1 MYVPAIMMLFFGK
14 NFMLLPTFFYI
25 GTVLALL
32 IGVLLAYQLYR
43 TRFMFYVMVPV
54 FIARTFP
61 RVSYYY
67 WGGLRYFIGLAS
79 LFLAIQCFKKNRLSF
94 MFMAGICSALSF
106 LTTIEAGVSAIAAI
120 LAGTAAAYCLKIFE
134 KDFIG
139 RSIKFYVGGLLPI
152 LIPYFF
158 YLWVNGAFW
167 AYWDFS
173 IFIPLNMNTTLS
185 DPRGTVPENAGEFLL
200 ALLPGSPFFKFMTP
214 VYFYLILFGYLIY
227 RVKKNKLNW
236 EIYPLVTIAVYG
248 LILYAA
254 AFRKIE
260 GHHFEMALQPEKILF
275 FFILEEIYLILLNV
289 RRSYLKTSKNLSFP
303 NVLVGNPQQIHLG
316 PDEAITGPPTKTFG
330 GDNLRI
336 SSRKIVAGINLLILI
351 FAVSSITYSFSR
363 YNKRFPAIQ
372 WVMNKITGKEKDL
385 SLLKD
390 IPKRPLNIERG
401 KGMVVPVWQADE
413 IEGVTKFLKE
423 NTAPDEAV
431 FTFAEL
437 GNFNFWADRP
447 FVGRFPIAT
456 FSWYQ
461 DRWHEELVAD
471 FKKAQPRFV
480 VMTNLGHRTFPA
492 ALYFRYEKNVR
503 KFNEFTRLIL
513 DHYTVVKSFES
524 VSIYKRKENF

>member
-14 NFMLLPTFFYI
+14 NSMLLPTFFYI

-32 IGVLLAYQLYR
+32 MGVLLVYQLYR

-79 LFLAIQCFKKNRLSF
+79 LFLAIQGYKKKRLSYLF
-94 MFMAGICSALSF
+94 SAGVCSGLSF
-106 LTTIEAGVSAIAAI
+106 LTTLEAGVSAIVAI
-120 LAGTAAAYCLKIFE
+120 LAGTTAAYCLKIFD
-134 KDFIG
+134 KNFIG
-139 RSIKFYVGGLLPI
+139 RSVKFYVGGLLLI

-185 DPRGTVPENAGEFLL
+185 DPRGTVPANAGEFLL

-214 VYFYLILFGYLIY
+214 VYFYVVLFGYLVY
-227 RVKKNKLNW
+227 RIKKYKLNW

-275 FFILEEIYLILLNV
+275 FFILEEIYLFLVNV
-289 RRSYLKTSKNLSFP
+289 R
-303 NVLVGNPQQIHLG
+303 
-316 PDEAITGPPTKTFG
+316 TKV
-330 GDNLRI
+330 
-336 SSRKIVAGINLLILI
+336 SRKLVYGMSFLILI
-351 FAVSSITYSFSR
+351 FAVFSITYSFSR
-363 YNKRFPAIQ
+363 YNKRFSAIQ
-372 WVMNKITGKEKDL
+372 WVVNKITGKEKDL

-401 KGMVVPVWQADE
+401 KGMVVPLWQADE
-413 IEGVTKFLKE
+413 IEGVTRFLKE

-431 FTFAEL
+431 FTFPEL

-503 KFNEFTRLIL
+503 KFNEFTHLIL
-513 DHYTVVKSFES
+513 DHYTIVKSFES